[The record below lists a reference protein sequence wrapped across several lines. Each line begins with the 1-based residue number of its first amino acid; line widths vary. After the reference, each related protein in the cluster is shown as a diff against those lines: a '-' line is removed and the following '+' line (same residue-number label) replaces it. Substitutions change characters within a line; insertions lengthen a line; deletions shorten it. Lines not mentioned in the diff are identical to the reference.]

1 MAENDVD
8 LFIIG
13 GGSGGVRAAR
23 IAAEHGAKVM
33 LAEEYRLGGTCVIR
47 GCVPK
52 KLFVYA
58 SRFHGEFE
66 DAAGFGWTV
75 PQPSFDWST
84 LIANKDREI
93 GRLEAAYGAT
103 LEKAGVKV
111 VKDRAVLVDP
121 HTVQLANGLR
131 VRAGYV
137 LIATG
142 ATPSY
147 GEPIPGI
154 EHVISSNEAFHLS
167 EFPRRIL
174 IQGGGYIAV
183 EFAGIFAGL
192 GSHVTLVYRGE
203 KILRGFDDDVR
214 AHLRVEMEAR
224 GIRVF
229 TGCKVAAVE
238 QATEYYSVKLSGGNQ
253 VSADRVMFA
262 TGRQPNIAKIGLK
275 EVGVEIAANGGI
287 AVDEYSRT
295 TRQNIYAVGDVT
307 NRINLTPVAIR
318 EGHAFADT
326 VFGGKPT
333 AVDHTNVPTAVFS
346 DPEVGAIGL
355 TETQARARLIQT
367 DIYKAMF
374 KPLKATLS
382 CRDTSILMKLVVD
395 GLSDRVVGCHVV
407 GEGAAEIAQVAAIA
421 VKMGTTKADFDA
433 TIALHPTSAEEL
445 VTMRKRTATYARAA
459 AE

>member
-8 LFIIG
+8 LFIVG

-23 IAAEHGAKVM
+23 VAAEHGAKVM

-84 LIANKDREI
+84 LVANKDREI

-121 HTVQLANGLR
+121 HTVQLSNGLR

-167 EFPRRIL
+167 EFPHRIV

-203 KILRGFDDDVR
+203 NILRGFDDDVR

-238 QATEYYSVKLSGGNQ
+238 QAAGYYSVKLSGGNQ
-253 VSADRVMFA
+253 VSADHVMFA

-318 EGHAFADT
+318 EGHAFAET

-421 VKMGTTKADFDA
+421 VKMGATKADFDA

-445 VTMRKRTATYARAA
+445 VTMRRRTATYARAA